1 MLKTRVTEMLGIE
14 YPIIK
19 GPMAYISRAELV
31 AAVSNAGGMGIIASL
46 SFETIDE
53 LRREIKRTK
62 SLTDK
67 PFAVNI
73 TLLPTARPVNYEDYF
88 KATIDEGVKIIGDF
102 CPYSYRRQR
111 CRDPRNRRR
120 RHSRRSWAG
129 CRPSAG
135 SRGRPHGHPL
145 HVHPRSER
153 PQQCQDVDA

>member
-53 LRREIKRTK
+53 LRKEIKK
-62 SLTDK
+62 AKNLTDR

-88 KATIDEGVKIIGDF
+88 KADWVVEPFRLYD
-102 CPYSYRRQR
+102 C
-111 CRDPRNRRR
+111 
-120 RHSRRSWAG
+120 
-129 CRPSAG
+129 
-135 SRGRPHGHPL
+135 
-145 HVHPRSER
+145 
-153 PQQCQDVDA
+153 CQP